1 MADSDRSPTPLLPAC
16 HELLDLYPDSLRI
29 REQVEAL
36 EEAMPDRPGVVVSFC
51 RTIIETTCRTILT
64 DRGISADA
72 AWEAPKLVSETL
84 RYVNLGPRD
93 DGGVDAKLRSG
104 AESLVRGLHQ
114 IVSGIVEI
122 RNAHGSAAHG
132 ADAYLPLL
140 DSRYAE
146 ILARGTDAVVGLL
159 FKIHLSSAQ
168 RDPLA
173 RFRYGDHPEFDE
185 LIDNDYG
192 PFKVLEVQL
201 VASEALFRT
210 DFLAYRAALVQF
222 KQEQQQPEVAAPE
235 IAVAAPEVKGPEA
248 VVTAVEVKEA
258 VLEDAVAAPEVKK
271 PEAVEVGKA
280 KSAVTAP
287 EFKEAEKS
295 SGDEVND
302 SGERPK

>member
-1 MADSDRSPTPLLPAC
+1 MADSTSGPVVLLPAC
-16 HELLDLYPDSLRI
+16 RELLDLYPDSVRI

-51 RTIIETTCRTILT
+51 RTIIETACRTILT
-64 DRGISADA
+64 DRGVAVDS
-72 AWEAPKLVSETL
+72 AWEAPKLVAETL

-93 DGGVDAKLRSG
+93 DGSVDGKLRSG
-104 AESLVRGLHQ
+104 AESLVRGLNQ

-132 ADAYLPLL
+132 ADAYSPLL

-146 ILARGTDAVVGLL
+146 ILARATDAVVGLL
-159 FKIHLSSAQ
+159 FKIHLASAQ

-173 RFRYGDHPEFDE
+173 RFRYGDHSDFDE
-185 LIDNDYG
+185 LIDNDFG

-222 KQEQQQPEVAAPE
+222 KQEQQQSTT
-235 IAVAAPEVKGPEA
+235 A
-248 VVTAVEVKEA
+248 VVPVSVT
-258 VLEDAVAAPEVKK
+258 PE
-271 PEAVEVGKA
+271 PQ
-280 KSAVTAP
+280 
-287 EFKEAEKS
+287 EAEES
-295 SGDEVND
+295 TGAEGAG
-302 SGERPK
+302 SGETPE